1 MYANMHFFC
10 NIRTLIFSK
19 KGKGDLPPPPASFT
33 LGNDLKIHYCGIPQ
47 VTSHQ
52 VTKRGT

>member
-1 MYANMHFFC
+1 MHFSC

-19 KGKGDLPPPPASFT
+19 KGKGDLHPPPASFT
-33 LGNDLKIHYCGIPQ
+33 LGNDLKIYYCGIPQ

-52 VTKRGT
+52 FTKRGP